1 MNEINYLDTFVNT
14 SQNLSV
20 HYSLNNDNNFEK
32 KCKIFSIKTGYGEG
46 QFFKGAFRITAV
58 YDGVFFE
65 ETLFYIRNQ
74 LGREK
79 SNRILFTKDTTKSFT
94 LYYKWSKECI
104 DIYIQFHTLYTIVD
118 FQVLQGDMS
127 CIIFE
132 NNLTFDIIS
141 DNLSIVKSSQ
151 KTNSTSSITLKN
163 GFSLSSS
170 NVNRV
175 EKDYNTVNLRL
186 NVKGNL
192 VANTVV
198 GTIETEYVPSIYQEI
213 PVICKNSEGIVLA
226 GGAIQIAFGGNI
238 TVISAPA
245 NTAEMLISCTYI
257 AYAKN

>member
-1 MNEINYLDTFVNT
+1 MDTINYLDTFVNT

-46 QFFKGAFRITAV
+46 EIFKGAFRITSV

-65 ETLFYIRNQ
+65 ETLFYIRTQ
-74 LGREK
+74 LGREQ
-79 SNRILFTKDTTKSFT
+79 SNRIFFTKDSTKSFT

-104 DIYIQFHTLYTIVD
+104 DIYIQYHMKYTVVD

-141 DNLSIVKSSQ
+141 DNLSRVRPSQ
-151 KTNSTSSITLKN
+151 TINSTSTITLN
-163 GFSLSSS
+163 DGISLSSS
-170 NVNRV
+170 NVNKV
-175 EKDYNTVNLRL
+175 QKNYKTVNLRL

-192 VANTVV
+192 VANQII
-198 GTIETEYVPSIYQEI
+198 GTIEKGYVPSIYQEI
-213 PVICKNSEGIVLA
+213 PVICKNSEGTVLTS
-226 GGAIQIAFGGNI
+226 GAVQIAFSGTI
-238 TVISAPA
+238 TIISAPA
-245 NTAEMLISCTYI
+245 NTVEMLISCSYI
-257 AYAKN
+257 AYDE